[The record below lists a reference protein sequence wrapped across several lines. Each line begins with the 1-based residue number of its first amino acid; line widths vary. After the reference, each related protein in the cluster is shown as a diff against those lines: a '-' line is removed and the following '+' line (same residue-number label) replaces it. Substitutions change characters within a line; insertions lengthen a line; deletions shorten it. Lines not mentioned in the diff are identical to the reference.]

1 MSFADQFSIFK
12 SSKSEFESFSFNT
25 TQRFGAESQPK
36 DAAGTELYGRQLEEA
51 PEEERLEKQVCPSQ
65 HLAASSPGVEEDIQD
80 IEKEIGNS
88 PADDPP
94 SLPDDASNEIKPGRT
109 GIYRKGAT
117 KVGNG
122 GDPKPQVAL
131 VYSEMERGN
140 DNLNIF
146 AQLVC

>member
-1 MSFADQFSIFK
+1 MSFADQSSIYK

-36 DAAGTELYGRQLEEA
+36 DAAGTEVYGRQLEEA
-51 PEEERLEKQVCPSQ
+51 PEEERLEKQVYPSQ
-65 HLAASSPGVEEDIQD
+65 HLVEEETQD
-80 IEKEIGNS
+80 IEEEISSS

-94 SLPDDASNEIKPGRT
+94 PLPDANDIKPGRT

-131 VYSEMERGN
+131 FFSEMERGN

>member
-1 MSFADQFSIFK
+1 MSFADQSSIYK

-51 PEEERLEKQVCPSQ
+51 PEEERLEKQVYPSQ
-65 HLAASSPGVEEDIQD
+65 HLVEEETQD
-80 IEKEIGNS
+80 IEEEISNS
-88 PADDPP
+88 PAADDPP
-94 SLPDDASNEIKPGRT
+94 LPDDGNEIKPGRT
-109 GIYRKGAT
+109 RLYRKGAT

-131 VYSEMERGN
+131 FYSEMERGN
-140 DNLNIF
+140 DNLN
-146 AQLVC
+146 ASVLK